1 MTAYDKA
8 LYLLGMREHGRR
20 ELEFKLIGKGYD
32 GDEVSQTLDR
42 LEDEGYL
49 SDERFCESYIRSR
62 LRRTPEG
69 RSVMVHRLMAKGITS
84 AQASSAVA
92 TYYDE
97 HEDEIDGIFRSYA
110 ARLYEQK
117 GEMKARAT
125 LMRKGIRLTDRSR

>member
-20 ELEFKLIGKGYD
+20 ELEIKLIGKGYD
-32 GDEVSQTLDR
+32 SDDVSQTLDR

-69 RSVMVHRLMAKGITS
+69 RTVMMHRLMEKGITPS
-84 AQASSAVA
+84 LASSAVA
-92 TYYDE
+92 SYYDE
-97 HEDEIDGIFRSYA
+97 HLPLVCREAI
-110 ARLYEQK
+110 
-117 GEMKARAT
+117 RAE
-125 LMRKGIRLTDRSR
+125 G